1 VNYRRNDIVLAGMLS
16 AIFASTILIMT
27 SMTVSTQQSAP
38 PPTYSA
44 VAVVEHAAPPEK
56 SDDDR
61 TEEKKEKTSASFALP
76 RETNTTNHQV
86 IVPLEILIGS
96 TFSND
101 SSSEKTSITYV
112 TGGNGGGGS
121 SGSSDKP
128 KRDSVNR
135 GDDDGTDVKPTPKPD
150 PEPKPD
156 DDPLPSRELH
166 GVNFIDPVLSRKE
179 GKPKLSKQTDFVDE
193 LVAKAKESNFNVFRV
208 PVKWEAYVDNKGN
221 FLAELEY
228 LVKTANKNNIFVW
241 IDFHHFY
248 ATSNW
253 GSKVAKGDG
262 FPKFVVSCYKPTKSY
277 ERDPE
282 VRAFWND
289 YYLNKVRDS
298 SNSCKRTLDVWTLQ
312 ADFMKDMIR
321 EVDDY
326 PNLLGYELL
335 NEPHLWKD
343 ADYENLGIMH
353 TELAKKLRKSTD
365 KPLIFTRETTHGL
378 EPDGSKYTRKVELE
392 HKILPKDPAKNVIY
406 APHLYGLKDIEK
418 QVATW
423 KAVQKKW
430 ASIGYDVEIAVGE
443 WSTQPPQLPKG
454 KAVTQKNMDE
464 FVKVWSREGYAH
476 TYWAF
481 GCFSCGEG
489 NVLVK
494 KGGALEDAGR
504 FYENSI
510 IKHYGKVR
518 KLILR

>member
-1 VNYRRNDIVLAGMLS
+1 MVLAGMLS
-16 AIFASTILIMT
+16 AIFTSTILIIV
-27 SMTVSTQQSAP
+27 SMTIFMQQSAP
-38 PPTYSA
+38 PASYSV
-44 VAVVEHAAPPEK
+44 VAVVEHAAQTEK
-56 SDDDR
+56 SER
-61 TEEKKEKTSASFALP
+61 EKTSATFTLP
-76 RETNTTNHQV
+76 LQKVNTTNDQV
-86 IVPLEILIGS
+86 RWPLEIVIGAMS
-96 TFSND
+96 SND

-112 TGGNGGGGS
+112 SGGGGGGGGIS
-121 SGSSDKP
+121 GGSSDKP
-128 KRDSVNR
+128 KGDSVNDGG
-135 GDDDGTDVKPTPKPD
+135 GDDKTNVNPAPKPD
-150 PEPKPD
+150 PDEG
-156 DDPLPSRELH
+156 PLPFGELH

-193 LVAKAKESNFNVFRV
+193 FVAKAKESNFNVFRV

-228 LVKTANKNNIFVW
+228 LVKTANENDIFVW

-298 SNSCKRTLDVWTLQ
+298 GNSCKRTLDVWTLQ
-312 ADFMKDMIR
+312 ADFMKDMIL
-321 EVDDY
+321 EVDNY
-326 PNLLGYELL
+326 PNVLGYELL

-365 KPLIFTRETTHGL
+365 KPLMFTRETTHGL

-406 APHLYGLKDIEK
+406 APHLYGLNDIEK

-464 FVKVWSREGYAH
+464 FVKVWSREGYMH

-504 FYENSI
+504 YYENSI
-510 IKHYGKVR
+510 IKHYEKVK
-518 KLILR
+518 KLTRR